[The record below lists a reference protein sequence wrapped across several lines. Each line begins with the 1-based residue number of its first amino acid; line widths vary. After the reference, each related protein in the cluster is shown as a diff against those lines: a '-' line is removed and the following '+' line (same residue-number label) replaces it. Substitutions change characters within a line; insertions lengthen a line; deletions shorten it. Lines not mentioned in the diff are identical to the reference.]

1 MSLEL
6 IVVLIVSVIVFSL
19 IYFNRSSSGLD
30 VNQDG
35 KVDIDDA
42 KKAVENTVEG
52 IKKTVRKPRVTKAT
66 ATTAVKTTA
75 TKTKTTNGSR
85 KK

>member
-1 MSLEL
+1 MSVELLFGL
-6 IVVLIVSVIVFSL
+6 IVAVIVIAV
-19 IYFNRSSSGLD
+19 IYFNNNGSGLD
-30 VNQDG
+30 VNKDG

-52 IKKTVRKPRVTKAT
+52 VKKTVRKPRATKA
-66 ATTAVKTTA
+66 AAKPAEKPVA
-75 TKTKTTNGSR
+75 TKTKSTNGSR

>member
-19 IYFNRSSSGLD
+19 IYFNRSSSSLD
-30 VNQDG
+30 INQDG
-35 KVDIDDA
+35 KIDVEDA

-52 IKKTVRKPRVTKAT
+52 VKKTVRKPRATKA
-66 ATTAVKTTA
+66 TA